1 MLNKLFKTI
10 NGIFNNK
17 KDMAKKKKKKLIH
30 SNFENF

>member
-17 KDMAKKKKKKLIH
+17 KDMAKKKKKKIDSLK
-30 SNFENF
+30 F